1 MLDLESAIRLFHTEE
16 VYLDK
21 FIKAGVEVFNN
32 EDNKEI
38 RE

>member
-1 MLDLESAIRLFHTEE
+1 MLDLESAIRFHTEE

-32 EDNKEI
+32 EDGEI